1 MSHAG
6 ERLNWYPSTGTV
18 GTSLQHPSR
27 AAPTQLFRR
36 GLDSEGVQQLLADPR
51 KHTGVG
57 YYRRSQ
63 DPRSGAAQWSDSNQG
78 PRPGAAGSRV
88 VAAPAGSDS
97 RAQWSD
103 SDGDLD
109 EEHHHRSASPSQG
122 ERLASFGGDVDL
134 FNDYHC
140 GLVDSDGEPTD
151 YARNDW
157 AAVEEDSC
165 DNSECS
171 GGRHDLEEDYLE
183 QLCLHDFATEEL
195 DDPGSEW
202 EGVAGGSGGAGSD
215 DEGYALGADSGSEGG
230 ESVGEGGYSSGDVW
244 GGSDD
249 GYSS

>member
-36 GLDSEGVQQLLADPR
+36 GFDSEGVQELLADPR
-51 KHTGVG
+51 RHTGVG

-63 DPRSGAAQWSDSNQG
+63 GPMPGSGPRLVAAPAGDGLRAQWSDSNG
-78 PRPGAAGSRV
+78 
-88 VAAPAGSDS
+88 
-97 RAQWSD
+97 D
-103 SDGDLD
+103 SDD
-109 EEHHHRSASPSQG
+109 EHYRRAASPSEG

-151 YARNDW
+151 YARNNE
-157 AAVEEDSC
+157 AAGEG
-165 DNSECS
+165 SECS
-171 GGRHDLEEDYLE
+171 GSDQLERIDLEE
-183 QLCLHDFATEEL
+183 LCSDLAADEL
-195 DDPGSEW
+195 DDQESES
-202 EGVAGGSGGAGSD
+202 EDGAAGH
-215 DEGYALGADSGSEGG
+215 SGSAESDGDARDGDSDSEGHA
-230 ESVGEGGYSSGDVW
+230 ESVGSGGYSSGDAW
-244 GGSDD
+244 GDD